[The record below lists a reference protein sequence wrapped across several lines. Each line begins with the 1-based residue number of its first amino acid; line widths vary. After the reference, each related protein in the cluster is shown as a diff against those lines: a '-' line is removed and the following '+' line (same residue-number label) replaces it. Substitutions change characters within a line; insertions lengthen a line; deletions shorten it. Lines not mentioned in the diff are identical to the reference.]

1 MKGLFRYYMWP
12 YCFVSGVMSNSPS
25 TTTIRIGMV
34 EFIFLMASLM
44 SVVALSIDAV
54 LPALGFMA
62 LEFGVSGSEIQLVIT
77 SLFAGFAIG
86 QLIYGPISDRVGRLP
101 GIYVGFAF
109 FILGCILAM
118 SAQSLEMVLI
128 GRFLQGIGASGPRIM
143 VSALARDC
151 FSGRAM
157 ARIMSLSGSVF
168 MIVPVCAPM
177 LGQVLLWF
185 GPWEYIFAMYII
197 LAVLLCIWTW
207 IRLDETLTHEKR
219 RSIHPKVLWQSFT
232 FVLSNRV
239 AAGYTLVSGLIFGGF
254 LGYLSSSQW
263 LFQNIYDVGD
273 AFPLYFGALVFPN
286 LISSYLNAKLV
297 MRWGMFRLV
306 QLTNLLV
313 FIGSLGLYLYAQ
325 FYAGVPPLMH
335 SMAFLFVIF
344 SGIGFQFGNLNA
356 LAMEPLGKVAGM
368 GASVVGAGSMFVS
381 IPIGGLIGMSVD
393 TNIFPVA
400 LGMAACSLLSM
411 LVMHWVRFGFGKP
424 KAGGGMSS

>member
-1 MKGLFRYYMWP
+1 MP
-12 YCFVSGVMSNSPS
+12 DHSNITP
-25 TTTIRIGMV
+25 IRIGMG

-44 SVVALSIDAV
+44 SVVALSIDAI
-54 LPALGFMA
+54 LPALGFMSQD
-62 LEFGVSGSEIQLVIT
+62 FNVDGSEIQLVIT
-77 SLFAGFAIG
+77 TLFAGFAIG

-101 GIYVGFAF
+101 GIYVGFGF
-109 FILGCILAM
+109 FIFGCILAM

-168 MIVPVCAPM
+168 MMVPICAPM
-177 LGQVLLWF
+177 LGQAILWI
-185 GPWEYIFAMYII
+185 GPWQYIFAMYIV
-197 LAVLLCIWTW
+197 LALLLCAWTW
-207 IRLDETLTHEKR
+207 LRLNETLPHEKR
-219 RSIHPKVLWQSFT
+219 RSIHPKVLWQA
-232 FVLSNRV
+232 FVLVMRNRV
-239 AAGYTLVSGLIFGGF
+239 AAGYTLVSGLVFGGF
-254 LGYLSSSQW
+254 LGYLSSSQV
-263 LFQNIYDVGD
+263 LFQQIYHVGD
-273 AFPLYFGALVFPN
+273 AFPLYFSALVFPN

-306 QLTNLLV
+306 QLTNVLV
-313 FIGSLGLYLYAQ
+313 FTGSLGLFLYAQ

-335 SMAFLFVIF
+335 TMAFLFVIF

-393 TNIFPVA
+393 TDIFPIA
-400 LGMAACSLLSM
+400 LGMAVCSLVSM

-424 KAGGGMSS
+424 KAGGGVEV

>member
-1 MKGLFRYYMWP
+1 MKGFFRYYIRP
-12 YCFVSGVMSNSPS
+12 YCFVSNIMSNSSS
-25 TTTIRIGMV
+25 TKIMRIGMV

-62 LEFGVSGSEIQLVIT
+62 LEFGVGGSEIQLVIT

-185 GPWEYIFAMYII
+185 GPWEYIFAIYII

-219 RSIHPKVLWQSFT
+219 RSIHPKVLWQSFA

-239 AAGYTLVSGLIFGGF
+239 AAGYTLVSGLVFGGF

-263 LFQNIYDVGD
+263 FFQNIYDVGD

-306 QLTNLLV
+306 QLTNVLV
-313 FIGSLGLYLYAQ
+313 FSGSLGLYLYAQ
-325 FYAGVPPLMH
+325 FWAGVPPLMH
-335 SMAFLFVIF
+335 TMAFLFVIF

-393 TNIFPVA
+393 TNVFPVA
-400 LGMAACSLLSM
+400 LGMAVCSLLSM

-424 KAGGGMSS
+424 KAGGGISS

>member
-1 MKGLFRYYMWP
+1 
-12 YCFVSGVMSNSPS
+12 MSNSSS
-25 TTTIRIGMV
+25 TKIMRIGMV

-62 LEFGVSGSEIQLVIT
+62 LEFGVGGSEIQLVIT

-197 LAVLLCIWTW
+197 LSVLLCIWTW

-219 RSIHPKVLWQSFT
+219 RSIHPKVLWQSFA

-239 AAGYTLVSGLIFGGF
+239 AAGYTLVSGLVFGGF

-297 MRWGMFRLV
+297 IRWGMFRLV
-306 QLTNLLV
+306 QLTNVLV
-313 FIGSLGLYLYAQ
+313 FMGSLGLYLYAQ

-335 SMAFLFVIF
+335 TMAFLFVIF

-393 TNIFPVA
+393 TNVFPVA
-400 LGMAACSLLSM
+400 LGMAVCSLLSM

-424 KAGGGMSS
+424 KAGGGISS

>member
-1 MKGLFRYYMWP
+1 MKGFFRYYIRP
-12 YCFVSGVMSNSPS
+12 YCFVSNIMSNSSS
-25 TTTIRIGMV
+25 TKIMRIGMV

-62 LEFGVSGSEIQLVIT
+62 LEFGVGGSEIQLVIT

-109 FILGCILAM
+109 FILGCILAI

-219 RSIHPKVLWQSFT
+219 RSIHPKVLWQSFA

-239 AAGYTLVSGLIFGGF
+239 AAGYTLVSGLVFGGF

-263 LFQNIYDVGD
+263 FFQNIYDVGD
-273 AFPLYFGALVFPN
+273 SFPLYFGALVFPN

-306 QLTNLLV
+306 QLTNVLV
-313 FIGSLGLYLYAQ
+313 FSGSLGLYLYAQ
-325 FYAGVPPLMH
+325 FWAGVPPLMH
-335 SMAFLFVIF
+335 TMAFLFVIF

-400 LGMAACSLLSM
+400 LGMAVCSLLSM

-424 KAGGGMSS
+424 KAGGGISS

>member
-1 MKGLFRYYMWP
+1 M
-12 YCFVSGVMSNSPS
+12 CNSSS
-25 TTTIRIGMV
+25 TKIMRIGIV
-34 EFIFLMASLM
+34 EFIFLIASLM

-62 LEFGVSGSEIQLVIT
+62 LEFGVGGSEIQLVIT

-219 RSIHPKVLWQSFT
+219 RSIHPKVLWQSFA

-239 AAGYTLVSGLIFGGF
+239 AAGYTLVSGLVFGGF

-263 LFQNIYDVGD
+263 FFQNIYDVGD

-306 QLTNLLV
+306 QLTNVLV
-313 FIGSLGLYLYAQ
+313 FSGSLGLYLYAQ
-325 FYAGVPPLMH
+325 FWAGVPPLMH
-335 SMAFLFVIF
+335 TMAFLFVIF

-400 LGMAACSLLSM
+400 LGMAVCSLLSM

-424 KAGGGMSS
+424 KAGGGISS

>member
-1 MKGLFRYYMWP
+1 MN
-12 YCFVSGVMSNSPS
+12 VMSNQPS

-62 LEFGVSGSEIQLVIT
+62 QEFNVGGSEVQLVIT

-86 QLIYGPISDRVGRLP
+86 QLIYGPVSDRVGRLP
-101 GIYVGFAF
+101 GIYVGFGF

-118 SAQSLEMVLI
+118 SAQSIEMMLI

-157 ARIMSLSGSVF
+157 ARIMSLSGAVF
-168 MIVPVCAPM
+168 MIVPICAPM

-185 GPWEYIFAMYII
+185 GPWQYIFAMYII

-207 IRLDETLTHEKR
+207 LRLDETLPHEKR
-219 RSIHPKVLWQSFT
+219 RSIHPKVLWEAFVL
-232 FVLSNRV
+232 VLSNRV
-239 AAGYTLVSGLIFGGF
+239 AAGYTLVSGLVFGGF

-313 FIGSLGLYLYAQ
+313 FTGSLGLYMYAQ
-325 FYAGVPPLMH
+325 FYHGVPPLMH
-335 SMAFLFVIF
+335 TMAFLFVIF

-356 LAMEPLGKVAGM
+356 LAMEPLGQVAGM
-368 GASVVGAGSMFVS
+368 GASVVGAGSMFIS

-393 TNIFPVA
+393 TDIFPVA
-400 LGMAACSLLSM
+400 LGMAVCSLLSM

-424 KAGGGMSS
+424 NAGGGVSS